1 MRILKL
7 LNKKILSI
15 ILIFLLSP
23 FYLVAEEQPIDI
35 WNIQKK
41 EIEIKSDAELSKE
54 KIDVK
59 VESSI
64 YDMQADKK
72 KEHLEN
78 LKGKVLEIAGE
89 YDTDFWIGKIAM
101 PDPEMSEKESDSDGE
116 ESPKKPRKKK
126 NYLQLEISKLN

>member
-15 ILIFLLSP
+15 ILIFFLSP

-41 EIEIKSDAELSKE
+41 EIEIKSDTELSKE
-54 KIDVK
+54 KVDVK

-72 KEHLEN
+72 K
-78 LKGKVLEIAGE
+78 I
-89 YDTDFWIGKIAM
+89 
-101 PDPEMSEKESDSDGE
+101 P
-116 ESPKKPRKKK
+116 
-126 NYLQLEISKLN
+126 